1 MSIENE
7 RWVSVSEIAE
17 HLGVCKDTIY
27 TWLAEKQMPA
37 HKVGRLWKF
46 KIDQVDKWIENG
58 GANRN
63 TYRKPGDNHNER
75 S

>member
-1 MSIENE
+1 MPIEKE

-46 KIDQVDKWIENG
+46 KIAQVDKWIENG
-58 GANRN
+58 GANRGLTKN
-63 TYRKPGDNHNER
+63 QVKTQ
-75 S
+75 